1 MTLTIHTEENEQ
13 RELKLTIEVPEERI
27 EKEMRTAARK
37 LSKEINIPGFRRG
50 KVPYN
55 VVLRRVGREALRAE
69 AVDDMVQGVFE
80 EALEEVDPEMYGRP
94 TFDDME
100 IEPVVLKFTVPLS
113 PKVDLAGYRELRKE
127 VEPITITEEAVEEA
141 LKQVQTRNQKVEP
154 VDRPAAAGDIVT
166 LSGTGEL
173 VWVEDEGEGE
183 GEDTAVEVIDE
194 ADEIVE
200 DFDDHDND
208 DEDDDDVIFDEENI
222 DMLLDSQKLY
232 LGEPFINEIVGMSAG
247 DTRSF
252 TITYPEDYAEKELA
266 GKEVDFEIVVL
277 NVKERELPPL
287 DDDLA
292 KLEGDYE
299 TLEDLRN
306 SLRENLKEHA
316 ESDAKNEL
324 IESMI
329 TDMLA
334 NAQIVYPPAAVEME
348 IDDMVASFKE
358 QVKRSG
364 WEWEDFIRLQNNSEE
379 EIRENFRKS
388 AIERL
393 ERQQVLRQF
402 VLDEKLTVNA
412 DDVDTAIE
420 NRLKS
425 FGGNDEF
432 KESMRKYF
440 NSGYGFDMI
449 SSEVIMDKVYDRMTA
464 ILSGAA
470 PDLAAIAEAEEAAAD
485 EEE

>member
-1 MTLTIHTEENEQ
+1 MTLNIHTEENEQ

-27 EKEMRTAARK
+27 EKEMQQAARK

-50 KVPYN
+50 KVPYH
-55 VVLRRVGREALRAE
+55 VILRRIGREALRAE

-80 EALEEVDPEMYGRP
+80 EALEEIDPEMYGRP

-100 IEPVVLKFTVPLS
+100 IEPLVLKFTVPLS
-113 PKVDLAGYRELRKE
+113 PQVDLAGYRELRKE
-127 VEPITITEEAVEEA
+127 IESVTITDEAVEEA
-141 LKQVQTRNQKVEP
+141 LEQVQLRHQKVEP
-154 VDRPAAAGDIVT
+154 ADRAAAAGDIVT
-166 LSGTGEL
+166 INGKGEL
-173 VWVEDEGEGE
+173 VQIIDDVAEDAEEIE
-183 GEDTAVEVIDE
+183 EDA
-194 ADEIVE
+194 
-200 DFDDHDND
+200 
-208 DEDDDDVIFDEENI
+208 DDDYKDIIFNEESV
-222 DMLLDSQKLY
+222 DFLLDDQKLY
-232 LGEPFINEIVGMSAG
+232 LGADFINNIVGMSAG
-247 DTRSF
+247 DEKSF
-252 TITYPEDYAEKELA
+252 TITFPDDHKEEELA
-266 GKEVDFEIVVL
+266 GKEADFEITLL

-334 NAQIVYPPAAVEME
+334 NAQIAYPPAAVEME

-379 EIRENFRKS
+379 EIRDNFREN
-388 AIERL
+388 AIVRL

-440 NSGYGFDMI
+440 NSGNGFDMI

>member
-1 MTLTIHTEENEQ
+1 MTLNIHTEENEQ

-27 EKEMRTAARK
+27 EKEMQQAARK

-50 KVPYN
+50 KVPYH
-55 VVLRRVGREALRAE
+55 VILRRIGREALRAE

-100 IEPVVLKFTVPLS
+100 IEPLVLKFTVPLS
-113 PKVDLAGYRELRKE
+113 PQVDLAGYRELRKE
-127 VEPITITEEAVEEA
+127 IEPITITDEAVEEA
-141 LKQVQTRNQKVEP
+141 LEQVQLRHQKVEP
-154 VDRPAAAGDIVT
+154 ADRPAAAGDIVT
-166 LSGTGEL
+166 INGKGEL
-173 VWVEDEGEGE
+173 VQIIDDVAEDAEEIE
-183 GEDTAVEVIDE
+183 EDA
-194 ADEIVE
+194 
-200 DFDDHDND
+200 
-208 DEDDDDVIFDEENI
+208 DDDYKDIIFNEESV
-222 DMLLDSQKLY
+222 DFLLDAQKLY
-232 LGEPFINEIVGMSAG
+232 LGADFINNIVGMSAG
-247 DTRSF
+247 DEKSF
-252 TITYPEDYAEKELA
+252 TITFPDDHKEEELA
-266 GKEVDFEIVVL
+266 GKEADFEITLL

-379 EIRENFRKS
+379 EIRDNFREN
-388 AIERL
+388 AIVRL